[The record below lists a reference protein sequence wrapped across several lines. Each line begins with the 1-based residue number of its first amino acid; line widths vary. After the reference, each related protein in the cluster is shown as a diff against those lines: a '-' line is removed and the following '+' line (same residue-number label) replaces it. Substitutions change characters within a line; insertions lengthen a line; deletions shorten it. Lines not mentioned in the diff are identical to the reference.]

1 LIEKTKEREA
11 AELSTIYGM
20 GTQHKEKLLE
30 GIRELEQEHDEEARN
45 CSPNHGRGLRK
56 SQGS

>member
-20 GTQHKEKLLE
+20 GAQHKEKILE
-30 GIRELEQEHDEEARN
+30 GHKRT
-45 CSPNHGRGLRK
+45 
-56 SQGS
+56 